1 MSEEEKTGK
10 EVKNKKSEE
19 KEQPTQQET
28 KSEKSSK
35 SSRIKNKSKIKTAE
49 KIQSLKRNVESSE
62 KKTKKGTKERSKEI
76 DEMPPTADSARSPAP
91 NQKKKKQKGMIQ
103 SKTNPQTTASSI
115 PNSVGKSKEPTENGM
130 FPATTPT
137 PDVGPDRKSKAMG
150 VIEMDQ
156 GTKKPVET
164 LNEEPRERKKREL
177 KRETN
182 HIYHVRPGINREAE
196 HTRRKEFEQELI
208 KYETGK
214 FTYLT
219 DPTRYHFRLPPSM
232 DIVTQFVLPSLLILA
247 IMLATVTC
255 LIFLEVYIRDEN
267 ILRENNCPG
276 LIQGPW
282 EELDSYDLDNFRS
295 INPDLTRGVKAQ
307 TYRWMPLAETV
318 MQMNFECPPS
328 VILEMSSEKKHHS
341 MKFNEAPSHSIG
353 LFLVISLYFSCFMV

>member
-1 MSEEEKTGK
+1 
-10 EVKNKKSEE
+10 
-19 KEQPTQQET
+19 
-28 KSEKSSK
+28 
-35 SSRIKNKSKIKTAE
+35 
-49 KIQSLKRNVESSE
+49 
-62 KKTKKGTKERSKEI
+62 
-76 DEMPPTADSARSPAP
+76 MPPTADSARSPAP
-91 NQKKKKQKGMIQ
+91 NQKKKKQKGVIQ

-156 GTKKPVET
+156 GTKKPVEAP
-164 LNEEPRERKKREL
+164 NEEPRERKKREL

-255 LIFLEVYIRDEN
+255 LIFLWKVYQPEMEFNELTEITLVKYDSYLIVKDIEVYIRDEN

-295 INPDLTRGVKAQ
+295 INPDLTRGMKAQ

-341 MKFNEAPSHSIG
+341 MKFNEAPSHSISF
-353 LFLVISLYFSCFMV
+353 FLVISLYFSCFMV